1 VLSGY
6 ADLAADDDD
15 DDEGFFG
22 RWGGVGGESRRCE
35 GYDWYGIMAMGVEM
49 GI

>member
-1 VLSGY
+1 VLNGC

-22 RWGGVGGESRRCE
+22 RWGGGGVFGERVVGMNGRMLCFCS
-35 GYDWYGIMAMGVEM
+35 
-49 GI
+49 